1 MTEDSKS
8 VDELE
13 SDIATTRTHLA
24 GTIDELTTRAQPK
37 EIARRQLASTKASLD
52 RATRTEDGDLRV
64 ERLAA
69 VAAAV
74 LAVVAAV
81 VLLARRN
88 RD

>member
-1 MTEDSKS
+1 MSQEGKS

-13 SDIATTRTHLA
+13 SDIATTRDRLA
-24 GTIDELTTRAQPK
+24 GTIDELATRAQPK
-37 EIARRQLASTKASLD
+37 EIARRQLVTTKASLD
-52 RATRTEDGDLRV
+52 RAARTEDGQWRV

-69 VAAAV
+69 AGAAV
-74 LAVVAAV
+74 LAVIAAL